1 MSISRVKGNGFWL
14 ALLVVAL
21 VALIG
26 WLAAVGP
33 AQADSTAEVTIGS
46 ATVAP
51 GESTTVDISVAGGS
65 GKTVGVVTLN
75 VAYDGSLL
83 TQTSCTATGGVC
95 NDAAN
100 PVQFQLTNSAGLDS
114 LGTISFLAGSTEGVA
129 DLTLIIVQC
138 ADETGEDITC
148 SANNGSITIQAE
160 EPEATAT
167 LGPGETPEATATL
180 APGETPG
187 EPTATPTGDI
197 GPPPTGS
204 GGSGGSSGLSWL
216 IAALVAGAGFAALA
230 GFGALRLRT
239 RQ

>member
-21 VALIG
+21 VALMG
-26 WLAAVGP
+26 WLTAAGP

-95 NDAAN
+95 NDDAN

-148 SANNGSITIQAE
+148 SASNGSITIQTE
-160 EPEATAT
+160 PPEATAT
-167 LGPGETPEATATL
+167 LGPDETPEATAT
-180 APGETPG
+180 PDGDETPDATE
-187 EPTATPTGDI
+187 EPTVG
-197 GPPPTGS
+197 GPPTGTGGLTEGSNGVS
-204 GGSGGSSGLSWL
+204 GWL
-216 IAALVAGAGFAALA
+216 IAALAGAGFAALA